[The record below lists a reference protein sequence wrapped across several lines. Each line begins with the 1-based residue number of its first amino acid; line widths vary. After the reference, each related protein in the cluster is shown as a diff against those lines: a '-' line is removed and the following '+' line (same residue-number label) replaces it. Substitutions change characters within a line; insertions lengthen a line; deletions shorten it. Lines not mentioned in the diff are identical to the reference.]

1 MIVKAPLTSISGD
14 NVCLRPDPTKASPL
28 SFILIIHR
36 KVPSTMPCVLAALR
50 MEIPPAT
57 SLSVLSMSLS
67 THFFFTT
74 LHVCSSESEPLYTLC
89 VTIIEFIYILS
100 IWF

>member
-1 MIVKAPLTSISGD
+1 MIVKAPLISISGG
-14 NVCLRPDPTKASPL
+14 NVCLQPDPTKASPL
-28 SFILIIHR
+28 FFIWILHR

-57 SLSVLSMSLS
+57 SLSAFSMSLS

-74 LHVCSSESEPLYTLC
+74 LRL
-89 VTIIEFIYILS
+89 
-100 IWF
+100 